1 MKEVPNAIV
10 LMEGQ
15 RNSLVSCSCY
25 SIGLARDF
33 DPEVCI
39 GQYTPQAAY
48 RLGWRRTSD
57 PRFCPPGKE
66 SILICPKCSGEVK
79 E

>member
-1 MKEVPNAIV
+1 MKEVPNAII
-10 LMEGQ
+10 LMEETQ
-15 RNSLVSCSCY
+15 NHFVRCSCY
-25 SIGLARDF
+25 KIGLAKDF

-39 GQYTPQAAY
+39 GQYTPKQAY
-48 RLGWRRTSD
+48 DLGWRRTS
-57 PRFCPPGKE
+57 E